1 MPFATFALRNAARG
15 FSSMI
20 AGMLLLLA
28 MAAPAVAQG
37 SIQVNT
43 PNGGEQLFVGD
54 PYAITWTS
62 PGIDFVRL
70 EYSTNGGATWL
81 DIVPG
86 GAPVSA
92 ASGSYAWMVP
102 NTPGATTLVRVSN
115 SANPIISDRSDALFS
130 ILRPSLQV
138 ISPNGGEGYEV
149 AAPVTV
155 RWSAQN
161 ITSLTIEYS
170 SDLGTTWKVVG
181 SGVPAASGSYTF
193 VPMEIP
199 TKLALVR
206 ITDMAHPRVSDQSDR
221 TFEIL
226 EPKSIMVYD
235 PTGGEKLLRG
245 STMIIRW
252 DAPRIAAVDV
262 LFSANGGATWQPIAT
277 NIRAKEW
284 YYVWTVPNVLVS
296 EGKIRVQEVN
306 GSVIGE
312 SGLFEIVDPKAP
324 VLRVIRPNGGE
335 KYDVGDSVNVLW
347 SSSGVAGPVSI
358 SYSTNSGGTWQLIRG
373 GVPVGFGVAGWR
385 ITSAPGN
392 RYRVKVESTPALSDA
407 SDADFTVT
415 RKLAPSL
422 RVIYPNG
429 GERLLIGTIDTI
441 RWITTD
447 VSGLVKIEYSNDSGR
462 TWKAIATIPNT
473 GDGNHALFNWIIP
486 DDTTRTALIRVINVA
501 MGDTSDAVFEIYRN
515 LGPPITVVSPNGGE
529 IWRTDQK
536 YKVTWTAPAS
546 ITSVDIDFAV
556 DGGGPSWAMVA
567 RNAPSRPNQ
576 LNEFEWVVPTVQT
589 TGSAKIRVRN
599 SANGGEND
607 ISDQSFTI
615 LAPLSVSGIEA
626 RTGAAAGLHLLGAYP
641 NPATGRTEIRWRQE
655 RSGDVRVELY
665 RESGEMVGR
674 TELGTLDAGEQRHGI
689 ALEGLA
695 AGIYLYRIRQGA
707 EAAHGMITLIR

>member
-1 MPFATFALRNAARG
+1 MPFATSLLRDAARG
-15 FSSMI
+15 LSLI
-20 AGMLLLLA
+20 VVGLLLA
-28 MAAPAVAQG
+28 MAAPAVAQEGG
-37 SIQVNT
+37 SIHVNT

-54 PYAITWTS
+54 PYAITWAS

-70 EYSTNGGATWL
+70 EYSTNGGVTWL

-102 NTPGATTLVRVSN
+102 NTPGATTLVRVSS
-115 SANPIISDRSDALFS
+115 SANPIIADRSDALFS

-138 ISPNGGEGYEV
+138 IAPNGGEGYEI

-161 ITSLTIEYS
+161 ISALRIEYS

-181 SGVPAASGSYTF
+181 SGVPAAAGSYSFIPT
-193 VPMEIP
+193 EIP

-206 ITDMAHPRVSDQSDR
+206 ITDMAHPGVSDQSDR

-262 LFSANGGATWQPIAT
+262 LFSANGGATWMPIAT

-284 YYVWTVPNVLVS
+284 YYVWTLPNVRVS
-296 EGKIRVQEVN
+296 EGKIRIQEVN
-306 GSVIGE
+306 GTVIGE

-324 VLRVIRPNGGE
+324 VIRLISPNGGE
-335 KYDVGDSVNVLW
+335 KYDVGDSINVFW

-358 SYSTNSGGTWQLIRG
+358 SYSTNSGGTWQLIRS

-392 RYRVKVESTPALSDA
+392 RYRVKVESTPTLSDA
-407 SDADFTVT
+407 SDADFAVV

-422 RVIYPNG
+422 RIIYPNG
-429 GERLLIGTIDTI
+429 GEHLLVGTIDTI
-441 RWITTD
+441 RWVTTD
-447 VSGLVKIEYSNDSGR
+447 VSGLVKIEYSSDSGR
-462 TWKAIATIPNT
+462 TWKPIASIPNM
-473 GDGNHALFNWIIP
+473 GDGNHALFNWITP
-486 DDTTRTALIRVINVA
+486 DDTTKTALIRIINVA
-501 MGDTSDAVFEIYRN
+501 AGDTSDAVFTIYKN
-515 LGPPITVVSPNGGE
+515 LGPPITVVSPDGGE

-546 ITSVDIDFAV
+546 VTAVDIDFAV

-567 RNAPSRPNQ
+567 RNVPSRPNQ

-626 RTGAAAGLHLLGAYP
+626 RTGTAAGLHLLGAYP
-641 NPATGRTEIRWRQE
+641 NPAAGWTEIRWRQE
-655 RSGDVRVELY
+655 RVGEVRIELY
-665 RESGEMVGR
+665 RESGELLKR
-674 TELGTLDAGEQRHGI
+674 RELGNLDAGEQRHQI
-689 ALEGLA
+689 SLEGLA
-695 AGIYLYRIRQGA
+695 GGVYFYRICQGS
-707 EAAHGMITLIR
+707 EATHGMITLIR